1 MNDANT
7 MTWRGM
13 DLNYVSKDVANR
25 FFGDIINMSREEL
38 IKQVM
43 ESPIHN
49 LLPKD
54 LADQYKYESVTM
66 FLDMKK
72 KLEEAQ

>member
-1 MNDANT
+1 MT
-7 MTWRGM
+7 MTWKGM

-38 IKQVM
+38 VKQIV
-43 ESPIHN
+43 ESPIHD
-49 LLPKD
+49 LLPKE
-54 LADQYKYESVTM
+54 LADQYMYESVTM

>member
-1 MNDANT
+1 MT

-38 IKQVM
+38 VKQIV
-43 ESPIHN
+43 ESHIYD
-49 LLPKD
+49 LLPKED
-54 LADQYKYESVTM
+54 AEKLKYENVIE
-66 FLDMKK
+66 FLDAKK

>member
-1 MNDANT
+1 MA
-7 MTWRGM
+7 MTWKGM

-38 IKQVM
+38 VKQIV
-43 ESPIHN
+43 ESPIYN

-54 LADQYKYESVTM
+54 TAEKLKYERVIE

>member
-1 MNDANT
+1 MIK
-7 MTWRGM
+7 TWKGM

-38 IKQVM
+38 VKQIV
-43 ESPIHN
+43 ESPIYD
-49 LLPKD
+49 LLPKED
-54 LADQYKYESVTM
+54 ADKLKYENVIE
-66 FLDMKK
+66 FLDAKK

>member
-1 MNDANT
+1 M
-7 MTWRGM
+7 MQTWRGM

-43 ESPIHN
+43 ESSIHG

>member
-1 MNDANT
+1 MT

-13 DLNYVSKDVANR
+13 NLNYVSKDVANH

-38 IKQVM
+38 VKQIM
-43 ESPIHN
+43 KSPVW
-49 LLPKD
+49 D
-54 LADQYKYESVTM
+54 LFSKEDAEKLKYERVIE

-72 KLEEAQ
+72 KLEEAR

>member
-1 MNDANT
+1 
-7 MTWRGM
+7 MTWKGM

-38 IKQVM
+38 VKQIV
-43 ESPIHN
+43 ESPIYN

-54 LADQYKYESVTM
+54 TAEKLKYERAIE

-72 KLEEAQ
+72 KLEEAL

>member
-1 MNDANT
+1 MT
-7 MTWRGM
+7 MTWKGM

-38 IKQVM
+38 VKQIV
-43 ESPIHN
+43 ESPIYN
-49 LLPKD
+49 LLPKET
-54 LADQYKYESVTM
+54 ADQYKYESVTM

>member
-1 MNDANT
+1 MNNAK

-13 DLNYVSKDVANR
+13 NLNYVSKDVANR

-38 IKQVM
+38 IKQVV
-43 ESPIHN
+43 ESPIFD
-49 LLPKD
+49 LLPKEY
-54 LADQYKYESVTM
+54 AEKRKYESVTM

>member
-1 MNDANT
+1 MIK
-7 MTWRGM
+7 TWKGM

-25 FFGDIINMSREEL
+25 FFGDIINMSREDL
-38 IKQVM
+38 VKQIM
-43 ESPIHN
+43 ESTV
-49 LLPKD
+49 LDFYSKED
-54 LADQYKYESVTM
+54 ADKIKYESVTM